1 MYKNRDSTE
10 NANSNIPRTH
20 WKSFSPKTFT
30 LNIKKFTIVNCYIF
44 FVLHLSILAVRHK
57 TIQRTL
63 IKTSKEMEENKTTLS
78 TIYRT
83 PLVHQ
88 HVHRITI
95 IKTAVFFY
103 IPYIFLWMF
112 NQIADTLFIGSGKYF
127 YWGRDP
133 PSPSPEEESYR
144 ERTQHPDLPLRVLLG
159 ERAQKVN
166 IDLCMT
172 DIPSTFSL
180 L

>member
-1 MYKNRDSTE
+1 MKIISHQKFY
-10 NANSNIPRTH
+10 
-20 WKSFSPKTFT
+20 T
-30 LNIKKFTIVNCYIF
+30 LNLKKFTIVNCYIF

-95 IKTAVFFY
+95 IKTAGVFFLY
-103 IPYIFLWMF
+103 TIHIF
-112 NQIADTLFIGSGKYF
+112 
-127 YWGRDP
+127 
-133 PSPSPEEESYR
+133 
-144 ERTQHPDLPLRVLLG
+144 
-159 ERAQKVN
+159 VN
-166 IDLCMT
+166 V
-172 DIPSTFSL
+172 
-180 L
+180 